1 MAHDGKMP
9 YNSDTCEKFA
19 MSFHFFYFRNV
30 KSGRNKQS
38 KWKRI
43 AFEKKITFQ
52 EAMFFIIILSYVPE
66 NFAGQFHAFKKWD
79 QLAENT
85 MAISPFWICIFTL
98 GK

>member
-43 AFEKKITFQ
+43 AFEKKKN
-52 EAMFFIIILSYVPE
+52 ILGSDV
-66 NFAGQFHAFKKWD
+66 FHPFLVMYLKTLQASFTHLKEMG
-79 QLAENT
+79 LA
-85 MAISPFWICIFTL
+85 C
-98 GK
+98 